1 MKKYMEEIKEEL
13 NNNSIVLSFA
23 LCIIVIG
30 VLSIF
35 FKTSST
41 LLIGIAI
48 SSLLLTVIQ
57 CISEGN
63 TLLNILPVFTMLIF
77 GFFEKSIGRIP
88 IINLLIND
96 SICYFII
103 FLSLAITFFT
113 QSYKNIIYKHKIRE
127 QEKSYNK
134 DKNTIVYNQLE
145 VLKKISE
152 IVHETKNKS
161 NDKDSFKELIK
172 YVDQEVFVSNVKNS
186 LINTGNSNYNIDE
199 VEESIKL
206 NSKNK

>member
-63 TLLNILPVFTMLIF
+63 TL
-77 GFFEKSIGRIP
+77 FFEAYASALPKMI
-88 IINLLIND
+88 
-96 SICYFII
+96 
-103 FLSLAITFFT
+103 
-113 QSYKNIIYKHKIRE
+113 
-127 QEKSYNK
+127 
-134 DKNTIVYNQLE
+134 QLTT
-145 VLKKISE
+145 ISE
-152 IVHETKNKS
+152 I
-161 NDKDSFKELIK
+161 
-172 YVDQEVFVSNVKNS
+172 
-186 LINTGNSNYNIDE
+186 
-199 VEESIKL
+199 
-206 NSKNK
+206 

>member
-1 MKKYMEEIKEEL
+1 MKKYKDEIKEEF

-30 VLSIF
+30 ILSIF

-48 SSLLLTVIQ
+48 SSLLLTIIQ

-77 GFFEKSIGRIP
+77 GFFEKSVAKIP
-88 IINLLIND
+88 LVNILID
-96 SICYFII
+96 SSICYFVI

-113 QSYKNIIYKHKIRE
+113 QSYKNIIYKHKLRE
-127 QEKSYNK
+127 QLIEYNK
-134 DKNTIVYNQLE
+134 DKNNIVYNQLE

-152 IVHETKNKS
+152 MTHEAKNKS
-161 NDKDSFKELIK
+161 NDKEAFKELIK
-172 YVDQEVFVSNVKNS
+172 YIDQEVFVSNVKNS
-186 LINTGNSNYNIDE
+186 LINTGNNNYNIDE

>member
-1 MKKYMEEIKEEL
+1 MKKYKEEIKEEFS
-13 NNNSIVLSFA
+13 NNSIVLSFA

-30 VLSIF
+30 ILSIF

-48 SSLLLTVIQ
+48 ASLLLTIIQ
-57 CISEGN
+57 CVSEGN
-63 TLLNILPVFTMLIF
+63 TLLNILPVFTLLLF
-77 GFFEKSIGRIP
+77 GFFEKSIAKIP
-88 IINLLIND
+88 LINLLVDDNI
-96 SICYFII
+96 SYFII

-113 QSYKNIIYKHKIRE
+113 QSYKNIIYKHKVRE
-127 QEKSYNK
+127 QLTTYNK
-134 DKNTIVYNQLE
+134 EKNSIVYNQLE
-145 VLKKISE
+145 VLKQISE
-152 IVHETKNKS
+152 MTHEAKNKS
-161 NDKDSFKELIK
+161 SDKDSFKEIVK

>member
-1 MKKYMEEIKEEL
+1 MKKYKDEIKEEF

-30 VLSIF
+30 ILSIF

-48 SSLLLTVIQ
+48 SSLLLTIIQ

-77 GFFEKSIGRIP
+77 GFFEKSVAKIP
-88 IINLLIND
+88 LVNILID
-96 SICYFII
+96 SSICYFVI

-113 QSYKNIIYKHKIRE
+113 QSYKNIIYKHKVRE
-127 QEKSYNK
+127 QLIEYNK
-134 DKNTIVYNQLE
+134 DKNNIVYNQLE

-152 IVHETKNKS
+152 MTHEAKNKS
-161 NDKDSFKELIK
+161 NDKETFKELIK
-172 YVDQEVFVSNVKNS
+172 YIDQEVFVSNVKNS
-186 LINTGNSNYNIDE
+186 LINTGNNNYNIDE

>member
-1 MKKYMEEIKEEL
+1 MRKYKEEIKEEFK
-13 NNNSIVLSFA
+13 NNSIVLSFA

-30 VLSIF
+30 ILSIF
-35 FKTSST
+35 FKTGST

-48 SSLLLTVIQ
+48 SGLLLTIIQ

-63 TLLNILPVFTMLIF
+63 TLLNILPVFTLLIF
-77 GFFEKSIGRIP
+77 GFFEKSIAKIP
-88 IINLLIND
+88 VINLLVDDN
-96 SICYFII
+96 ICYFII

-113 QSYKNIIYKHKIRE
+113 QSYKNIIYKHKVRE
-127 QEKSYNK
+127 QLVNYNK
-134 DKNTIVYNQLE
+134 EKNSIVYNQLE

-152 IVHETKNKS
+152 MTYEARNKS
-161 NDKDSFKELIK
+161 NDKDAFKDLIN
-172 YVDQEVFVSNVKNS
+172 YIDQEVFVSNVKNS

>member
-1 MKKYMEEIKEEL
+1 MKKYKEEIKEEFS
-13 NNNSIVLSFA
+13 NNSIVLSFA

-30 VLSIF
+30 ILSIF

-48 SSLLLTVIQ
+48 ASLLLTIIQ
-57 CISEGN
+57 CVSEGN
-63 TLLNILPVFTMLIF
+63 TLLNILPVFTLLLF
-77 GFFEKSIGRIP
+77 GFFEKSIAKIP
-88 IINLLIND
+88 LINLLVDDNI
-96 SICYFII
+96 SYFII

-113 QSYKNIIYKHKIRE
+113 QSYKNIIYKHKVRE
-127 QEKSYNK
+127 QLTTYNK
-134 DKNTIVYNQLE
+134 EKNSIVYNQLE
-145 VLKKISE
+145 VLKQISE
-152 IVHETKNKS
+152 MTHEAKNKS
-161 NDKDSFKELIK
+161 NDKDSFKEIIK

-186 LINTGNSNYNIDE
+186 LINTGNSNYNIEE

>member
-1 MKKYMEEIKEEL
+1 MRKYKEEIKEEFK
-13 NNNSIVLSFA
+13 NNSIVLSFA

-30 VLSIF
+30 ILSIF
-35 FKTSST
+35 FKTGST

-48 SSLLLTVIQ
+48 SGLLLTIIQ

-63 TLLNILPVFTMLIF
+63 TLLNILPVFTLLIF
-77 GFFEKSIGRIP
+77 GFFEKSIAKIP
-88 IINLLIND
+88 VINLLVDDN
-96 SICYFII
+96 ICYFII

-113 QSYKNIIYKHKIRE
+113 QSYKNIIYKYKVRE
-127 QEKSYNK
+127 QLVNYNK
-134 DKNTIVYNQLE
+134 EKNSIVYNQLE

-152 IVHETKNKS
+152 MTYEARNKS
-161 NDKDSFKELIK
+161 SDKDAFKDLIN
-172 YVDQEVFVSNVKNS
+172 YIDQEVFVSNVKNS